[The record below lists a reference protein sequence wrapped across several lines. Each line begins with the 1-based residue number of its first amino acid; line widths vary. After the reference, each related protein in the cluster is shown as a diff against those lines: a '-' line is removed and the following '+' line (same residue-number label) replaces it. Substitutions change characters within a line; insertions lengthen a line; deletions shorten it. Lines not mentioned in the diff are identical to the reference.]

1 MKRQQGQSLVEFA
14 LIAPLLFL
22 MIFGMIW
29 AGFMFM
35 EYLHFS
41 NQVRTVARQIAVTS
55 NDDRT
60 KEGFTEYY
68 QKEVEKIYTE
78 HNMPKMYHPT
88 VKIGSAF
95 EYVKNDAGE
104 VTDQNLNSTFTKD
117 STEVIV
123 TVAFEMEKKAY
134 DSLPNILKSSEDFKY
149 GVGFPPKTIKTIEY
163 RMHLERGV
171 TTSND
176 TTNTNTDD
184 TSTTETPA
192 EG

>member
-123 TVAFEMEKKAY
+123 TVAFEMEKDAY
-134 DSLPNILKSSEDFKY
+134 ESLPNILKNEEDFKY

-163 RMHLERGV
+163 RMHLERGGSV

-176 TTNTNTDD
+176 TTEDTDTPTND
-184 TSTTETPA
+184 T
-192 EG
+192 EGNV

>member
-41 NQVRTVARQIAVTS
+41 NQVRTVARQIAVT
-55 NDDRT
+55 NAKDRT
-60 KEGFTEYY
+60 DDLLATYKQSLTDYY
-68 QKEVEKIYTE
+68 EQSDMPKIYE
-78 HNMPKMYHPT
+78 PT
-88 VKIGSAF
+88 PDINWDTGDV
-95 EYVKNDAGE
+95 V
-104 VTDQNLNSTFTKD
+104 
-117 STEVIV
+117 V
-123 TVAFEMEKKAY
+123 TVYFEMKKDAY
-134 DSLPNILKSSEDFKY
+134 ESLPNILKNEEDFAY
-149 GVGFPPKTIKTIEY
+149 GVGFPPKKIKTIEY